1 MHKYTNIKMS
11 NTFPDFDMLPEVSN
25 LANIPKVK
33 FWPNL
38 VHMDILTRM
47 KVSTGSQ
54 AGGKSGRDHIRSL
67 ANRGE

>member
-1 MHKYTNIKMS
+1 
-11 NTFPDFDMLPEVSN
+11 MLPEVSN

-38 VHMDILTRM
+38 VHMDILAKM

-54 AGGKSGRDHIRSL
+54 AGGNSGREHIRSL
-67 ANRGE
+67 ANRGK